1 MQRLLNTVLCTAAL
15 FTATCASASAATLT
29 IEVGDLKLA
38 GGNVMV
44 AVYDSSGQFLKKPAV
59 AGSAAAELT
68 GNIVRFLDLPEGEY
82 AVAVYHDANGN
93 GKMDSNLM
101 GIPTEDYA
109 FSNNAVGKMA
119 PPSYEQAKFALPA
132 AGATV
137 RLSLK

>member
-15 FTATCASASAATLT
+15 FTATCAGAATLT
-29 IEVGDLKLA
+29 IEVSDLKVA

-59 AGSAAAELT
+59 AGSAPAELT
-68 GNIVRFLDLPEGEY
+68 GNVVRFLDLPEGEY
-82 AVAVYHDANGN
+82 AIAVYHDANSN

-109 FSNNAVGKMA
+109 FSNNAVGKMG
-119 PPSYEQAKFALPA
+119 PPAYEQAKFVLPA

-137 RLSLK
+137 RLTLK